1 MLKIAVGHSED
12 VDTLIAVETVLDQCR
27 RQLGTL
33 EPQAGIV
40 LAGIDYEHSEILTEI
55 RARYPR
61 LELVGCT
68 TAGELSSI
76 SGNSDD
82 SVALLLIYSDTL
94 EIKSVVGRQISENPP
109 VAIRSALDQVRRSES
124 RSPSLCLIFPDSY
137 NPSFQAIVD
146 SLNTEIG
153 PQCPIFG
160 GGAGTL
166 ESDKEPLQF
175 YNDEVLQNALPLL
188 LFYGE
193 LAFEFDV
200 NNSWRPLGMRVRVAE
215 VSGTAVQK
223 IGDMKALDFYRYY
236 VGPHG
241 NPAAEFPLAVFDDD
255 ENQFYVRAPV
265 GFDEDSGSV
274 SFAGPIPE
282 GATVQLTEATREQ
295 MVEFTQTSIEAAFS
309 QITQRWQP
317 AAALVFSCVTRKG
330 ILGTR
335 TPEELHILKNHLP
348 AHVPILGFY
357 SFGEFSPLQKNQI
370 SRMHSSTMVTLLLGE
385 KGSRPVTPSRTD
397 QLPVTDPILPREQNE
412 NTLEQLQLKIQY
424 LKRKLKR
431 SENYRQRLE
440 TTIDLNASMRK
451 KINRDINSARLE
463 IEHKNDLLRQ
473 TLELA
478 DEIQKNM
485 LPRRN
490 PDVANFQIVGKS
502 VYCSE
507 TGGDY
512 FDFLKTD
519 KGFPE
524 PFSVLVGDVTG
535 HGIEAALLMTT
546 ARALIRSRALQPGSI
561 AQILSEVNQHLADD
575 IVDSGRFMTLFYLN
589 IDPRNKNLSWV
600 RAGHDPAI
608 LYDPATDTF
617 EELGGLGIPL
627 GVDDTFVYEDNKKS
641 GLAKDQIIFLGT
653 DGIWETQNPKG
664 EMFGKKPLYDIISA
678 NATAGPQAIIDEVL
692 SAMNEFRENIEPQD
706 DATLVAVKVT
716 GELAEGLPLP
726 K

>member
-12 VDTLIAVETVLDQCR
+12 VDTLVAVETVLDQCR

-94 EIKSVVGRQISENPP
+94 EIKSVVGRHISENPP
-109 VAIRSALDQVRRSES
+109 VAIRSALDQARSSVS

-200 NNSWRPLGMRVRVAE
+200 NNSWRPLGMRARVAE

-241 NPAAEFPLAVFDDD
+241 DPAAEFPLAVFDDD

-335 TPEELHILKNHLP
+335 TPEELNILKNHLP

-385 KGSRPVTPSRTD
+385 KGSRPVTPRRTD
-397 QLPVTDPILPREQNE
+397 QLPVTEQILPREQNE
-412 NTLEQLQLKIQY
+412 NTLEQLQLKNQY

-485 LPRRN
+485 LPRQN
-490 PDVANFQIVGKS
+490 PYVANFQIAGKS

-512 FDFLKTD
+512 FDFLETD

-561 AQILSEVNQHLADD
+561 SQILTEVNQHLAYD
-575 IVDSGRFMTLFYLN
+575 IRATGRFMTLFYLN
-589 IDPRNKNLSWV
+589 IDPRKKHLNWV

-608 LYDPATDTF
+608 LYDPEADTF
-617 EELGGLGIPL
+617 EELGGGTGIPL
-627 GVDDTFVYEDNKKS
+627 GVDESFAYEVNEKS

-653 DGIWETQNPKG
+653 DGIWETHNPKG
-664 EMFGKKPLYDIISA
+664 EMFGKKPVYDIIRAYASES
-678 NATAGPQAIIDEVL
+678 PQAIIDNIIL
-692 SAMNEFRENIEPQD
+692 AMNDFRENLEPQD
-706 DATLVAVKVT
+706 DATFVAVKVE
-716 GELAEGLPLP
+716 GEL
-726 K
+726 

>member
-12 VDTLIAVETVLDQCR
+12 VDTLAAVETVLDQCH

-40 LAGIDYEHSEILTEI
+40 LAGIEYEHLKILTEI

-68 TAGELSSI
+68 TAGEFSSMA
-76 SGNSDD
+76 GNSDD
-82 SVALLLIYSDTL
+82 SVGLVLIYSDTL
-94 EIKSVVGRQISENPP
+94 EVKSVVGRHISENPP
-109 VAIRSALDQVRRSES
+109 VTIRSALDQARSSVS

-146 SLNTEIG
+146 SLNTELG
-153 PQCPIFG
+153 PQCPFFG

-166 ESDKEPLQF
+166 ESEKEPLQF

-193 LAFEFDV
+193 LALEFNV
-200 NNSWRPLGMRVRVAE
+200 NNSWRPLGMRARVTE
-215 VSGTAVQK
+215 VSGTTIQK

-241 NPAAEFPLAVFDDD
+241 DPAAEFPLAVFDDD

-295 MVEFTQTSIEAAFS
+295 MVEFTQASIESAFS
-309 QITQRWQP
+309 QVTHRWQP

-335 TPEELHILKNHLP
+335 TPEELQILKNQLP
-348 AHVPILGFY
+348 AQVPIMGFY

-385 KGSRPVTPSRTD
+385 KGSRAVTPRRTD
-397 QLPVTDPILPREQNE
+397 QLPVTEPILAREQDE
-412 NTLEQLQLKIQY
+412 NTLEQLQLKNQY

-463 IEHKNDLLRQ
+463 IEHKNKLLRQ

-478 DEIQKNM
+478 DEVQKNM
-485 LPRRN
+485 LPRQN
-490 PDVANFQIVGKS
+490 PYVANFQIAGKS

-561 AQILSEVNQHLADD
+561 SQILTEVNQHLAYD
-575 IVDSGRFMTLFYLN
+575 IRATGRFMTMFYLN
-589 IDPRNKNLSWV
+589 IDPRNKKLNWV

-608 LYDPATDTF
+608 LYDPDADTL
-617 EELGGLGIPL
+617 EELGGGKGIPL
-627 GVDDTFVYEDNKKS
+627 GVDDSFAYDVNEKS

-664 EMFGKKPLYDIISA
+664 EMFGKKRVYDIIRA

-692 SAMNEFRENIEPQD
+692 SAMNEFRGNLEPQD

-716 GELAEGLPLP
+716 GEL
-726 K
+726 